1 MANDGL
7 LYSGQTSVSKRLD
20 KLERQALIK
29 NKKKNALLPSEEV
42 ILELIENEQKETKL
56 RLIKLVNPTTKDEE
70 LKSLIIALNL
80 YDDSLKSLKLRV
92 RNILRHSI
100 KDKEVTNE

>member
-1 MANDGL
+1 MANDGF

-42 ILELIENEQKETKL
+42 ILELIENEQKETKH
-56 RLIKLVNPTTKDEE
+56 RLLKLVNPTTKDEE

-92 RNILRHSI
+92 RNILRHSL